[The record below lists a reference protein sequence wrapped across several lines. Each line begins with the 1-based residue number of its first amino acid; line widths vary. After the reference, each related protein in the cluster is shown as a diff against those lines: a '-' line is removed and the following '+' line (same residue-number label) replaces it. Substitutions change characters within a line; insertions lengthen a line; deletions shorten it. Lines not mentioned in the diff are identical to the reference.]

1 MSELPKLTNPFNS
14 RITRHGDERVE
25 DLLYNPLNFRIHP
38 GRQQEALTGSID
50 NIGFIRSILINE
62 RTGRIID
69 GHLRALIA
77 ARSGVEWIPAEYVYL
92 TEDEE
97 ALALASID
105 PIAEMAT
112 DDRDKLSE
120 LLSRIDLEADP
131 RLETMIAEISKKAG
145 IDFTLPGEEIAAP
158 EAKLTRAEELRD
170 AWKTEPGQLWEL
182 GSHRLIIGDVL
193 DPRILPALLGDD
205 RPDMLWTDPPYNV
218 AYTGNYIYS
227 GHVVDSRSML
237 WGDGIDND
245 ALSDDFPGW
254 LASVFLRLDGYL
266 KEGAPVYICHPNGSN
281 LRHFVAAFPFDLWHF
296 QTDIVWDKGSIIV
309 HRWDYKPRHEG
320 IFYGWKGK
328 NRVWEGPS
336 NESSVWE
343 IPRDHSGDFDH
354 PTEKPPELVQR
365 SIKNHASRLLLDPF
379 LGSGAALVASERLSI
394 ACRGVELSP
403 QYAAITLQRWREMTQ
418 RVPTLIESHIGEIG
432 SRSS

>member
-1 MSELPKLTNPFNS
+1 MSELPKLTLPFNS

-38 GRQQEALTGSID
+38 GRQQSALSGSID
-50 NIGFIRSILINE
+50 TIGFIRSVLINE
-62 RTGRIID
+62 RTGRLLD

-92 TEDEE
+92 TEEEE
-97 ALALASID
+97 ALALASLD

-112 DDRDKLSE
+112 ADKDKLAE
-120 LLSRIDLEADP
+120 LLSRIDLDADP
-131 RLETMIAEISKKAG
+131 RIEDMIAEISKMEG
-145 IDFTLPGEEIAAP
+145 LSFTRPGEEIPAP
-158 EAKLTRAEELRD
+158 EAKLTRGEELRD
-170 AWKTEPGQLWEL
+170 AWKTEAGQLWEL
-182 GSHRLIIGDVL
+182 GSHKLIIGDVL
-193 DPRILPALLGDD
+193 DPRVLPTLLGGE
-205 RPDMLWTDPPYNV
+205 RPDLLFTDPPYNV
-218 AYTGNYIYS
+218 AYTGNFIYS
-227 GHVVDSRSML
+227 GHVVDPRSML
-237 WGDGIDND
+237 WGDGIEND
-245 ALSDDFPGW
+245 ALSDDFPVW
-254 LASVFLRLDGYL
+254 LSKVFFTLDGYL
-266 KEGAPVYICHPNGSN
+266 SEGAPLYICHPNGSN
-281 LRHFVAAFPFDLWHF
+281 LRHFTAAFPFDIWHF

-328 NRVWEGPS
+328 NRRWIGPA

-343 IPRDHSGDFDH
+343 LPRDHSGDFDH

-365 SIKNHASRLLLDPF
+365 AIKNHGSSILLDPF
-379 LGSGAALVASERLSI
+379 LGSGASLVACERLSV

-418 RVPTLIESHIGEIG
+418 RVPILIESHIGESG
-432 SRSS
+432 SSRS